1 MMKESFDIKDK
12 HNLNSVFG
20 ALFFGVPSQGM
31 ATDEL
36 AAMVGDRPQRYDLS
50 MLNQE
55 VGHRLRQRQHE
66 DFCKAFDFRDSKI
79 IQFFETKMTST
90 VVEVGPIVARFVIDS
105 EQNRTQS
112 QRIGGVLAPRSCS
125 STLHQQHSVA
135 HGNLQGISKYLLMRI
150 IATW

>member
-1 MMKESFDIKDK
+1 MKALILMKESSDIDDK
-12 HNLNSVFG
+12 RNLNSVYG

-55 VGHRLRQRQHE
+55 VGFRLRQRQHD

-79 IQFFETKMTST
+79 IQFFETRMTST
-90 VVEVGPIVARFVIDS
+90 VIEVGPRVTTSVIDTAKP
-105 EQNRTQS
+105 NRTQ
-112 QRIGGVLAPRSCS
+112 
-125 STLHQQHSVA
+125 
-135 HGNLQGISKYLLMRI
+135 LQ
-150 IATW
+150 